1 MGVLVPGDVL
11 VIDNVVVRQGP
22 QCRHHLRPAG
32 GRRTGGRLQHSKIAY
47 LPTYSPELNPCELV
61 FGMSKNALYHWRGI
75 NSFQDEITSSFL
87 RITHRNLCNF
97 YFKCIYGPWGLHARD
112 YLPQS

>member
-11 VIDNVVVRQGP
+11 VIDNAKVHNADTIYDQLAAVAQA
-22 QCRHHLRPAG
+22 AG
-32 GRRTGGRLQHSKIAY
+32 FSIAY

-61 FGMSKNALYHWRGI
+61 FGMSKNELYHWRGS
-75 NSFQDEITSSFL
+75 NSFQDEIVSSFL